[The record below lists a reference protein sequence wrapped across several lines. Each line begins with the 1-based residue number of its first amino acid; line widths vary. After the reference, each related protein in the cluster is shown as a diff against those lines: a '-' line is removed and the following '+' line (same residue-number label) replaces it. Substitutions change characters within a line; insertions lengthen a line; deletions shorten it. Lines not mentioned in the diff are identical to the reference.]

1 MINELYVL
9 KSTLDK
15 NNIPIP
21 QMHPWIKK
29 VKGGDALLVDVT
41 NKNGKIVV
49 QGVEYCS
56 ADRVATFWNIV
67 QSNHKTFPK
76 VNLEPLWSGFKDREL
91 VKRFVEA
98 RNKKKWDQWLELAN
112 DIIESNP
119 SSIYPDNKCKDKWNR
134 LYKFPYE
141 EILPA
146 LGNMNSQ
153 LTNLISC
160 FSVWKEYSP
169 DLIRDLFVQIIHN
182 LLKDLST
189 GRLDCFKLAQDLIIK
204 DPIASKQPQTTV
216 IFNLFNKDGNIIVAD
231 KEEKQALS
239 DALYASSLE
248 GEKRYRCPLSGKMTS
263 GPIDDKFPNPNLPVI
278 GEAYL
283 MAMNKKAECHR
294 RYGKIGHE
302 IFPASKEVAYELD
315 NTVRFITQRER
326 EQKTWMRVIS
336 GKKKGDQDLLIAF
349 AEDLPDFDKINPGL
363 ALMIGGDSS
372 QERSFDTVSSMV
384 IDAFKHYKIHKTSA
398 KLRFFILRKI
408 SPGESQVILN
418 DFCLFSQLIDA
429 VETWKKASS
438 NHPPFSLFWGR
449 GKRQKPIEK
458 RPPVP
463 YPADLTKLLQSQWI
477 RDGKESH
484 ELTSWPLIMSF
495 DLFLERGA
503 RTESAARLG
512 LQLLLNRLSPLLI
525 GIAGAK
531 RSGELDKYSDFA
543 RDSALMAVS
552 FLGILLFKL
561 GIKKEVYMKEV
572 GYNIGRLFSLV
583 DCLHKEYCKNIRDG
597 EIPNQLLGNATF
609 RTALDSPVKG
619 LSRLSERMP
628 VYKAWIDRQSGE
640 KFRLAFWANNEM
652 GKVAKQL
659 SEMDI
664 PETADDTLKAQML
677 LGYLAHTESKEK

>member
-9 KSTLDK
+9 KSALDK

-49 QGVEYCS
+49 QSVEYCN
-56 ADRVATFWNIV
+56 AARVATFWNIV

-76 VNLEPLWSGFKDREL
+76 VNLDPLWLEFKDREL

-119 SSIYPDNKCKDKWNR
+119 SSTYPDNKCKDKWNR
-134 LYKFPYE
+134 LYKFPHD

-153 LTNLISC
+153 LINLISC

-169 DLIRDLFVQIIHN
+169 ALIRELFVQVIRSI
-182 LLKDLST
+182 LKDLST
-189 GRLDCFKLAQDLIIK
+189 GRLDCFKLAQDLITK
-204 DPIASKQPQTTV
+204 DPTASKQPQTTV
-216 IFNLFNKDGNIIVAD
+216 IFNLFNKGGNIIVAD

-248 GEKRYRCPLSGKMTS
+248 GEKRYRCPLSRKMTS
-263 GPIDDKFPNPNLPVI
+263 GPVDGKFPYPNLPVI
-278 GEAYL
+278 GETHL
-283 MAMNKKAECHR
+283 MAMNKDAECHR
-294 RYGKIGHE
+294 RYRKIGPE
-302 IFPASKEVAYELD
+302 IFPASKEISYELD
-315 NTVRFITQRER
+315 NTVRFITHEER

-336 GKKKGDQDLLIAF
+336 GKKKGGQDLLIAF

-372 QERSFDTVSSMV
+372 QKRSFDIVSSMV
-384 IDAFKHYKIHKTSA
+384 IDAFKNYKIHNTSA

-429 VETWKKASS
+429 IGTWKKASS
-438 NHPPFSLFWGR
+438 NHPPFSLFFAK

-484 ELTSWPLIMSF
+484 ELSSWPLIMSY

-531 RSGELDKYSDFA
+531 NRGELDKYSDFA
-543 RDSALMAVS
+543 RNSALMAVS

-561 GIKKEVYMKEV
+561 EIKKEVYMKEV

-609 RTALDSPVKG
+609 RAALDSPVRG

-652 GKVAKQL
+652 GKVAEQL